1 MAIPGFG
8 PCFYCNGTDH
18 WHDKCWTR
26 NPPTGKD
33 HHEAR
38 LTMYRDWADPER
50 CRVKPHQ
57 RRQLIEHENKMW
69 REKCATERKSA

>member
-1 MAIPGFG
+1 MPVPGLS

-26 NPPTGKD
+26 KPPTSRE

-38 LTMYRDWADPER
+38 IATYRDWCAIQQ
-50 CRVKPHQ
+50 RVTPHQ
-57 RRQLIEHENKMW
+57 KRQLIEHENKMW
-69 REKCATERKSA
+69 RDTQPKKERKAS